1 MAVEVPV
8 QRGPVIRTP
17 ERRVRGVRKA
27 LAVTAAATGLA
38 VTGLLGYEAIQP
50 KQQAPE
56 PTPIAGGIGMPTS
69 TPTPEIKITPSPE
82 VSPSPSPEASPSPV
96 PSATP
101 EATPV
106 PSIESVKLVSEGLI
120 TRETPELINVY
131 DGTVVAI
138 ERNPDGTVKQFA
150 LTVAGKKIVKV
161 CSTKYSFDHCTYT
174 AATFW
179 LNVAEPTVLGNINA
193 DPGPSEII
201 GQGPKDIS
209 PYIKI
214 GETIPEVQIGIT
226 RYPDIPVWDKL
237 DILNIASLKK
247 LNNSVGEYYPR
258 ANKIFTFNPMVIFVQ
273 P

>member
-1 MAVEVPV
+1 MSIEAPPV
-8 QRGPVIRTP
+8 RRGPVISVP
-17 ERRVRGVRKA
+17 ERRARGIKNALLVTTA
-27 LAVTAAATGLA
+27 ATSLAVAGLI
-38 VTGLLGYEAIQP
+38 GYEAIKP
-50 KQQAPE
+50 KQDPE

-82 VSPSPSPEASPSPV
+82 VSPSPSPEVSPSPV

-101 EATPV
+101 EATPI
-106 PSIESVKLVSEGLI
+106 PSIEKVKLAAEGLV
-120 TRETPELINVY
+120 TRETKDYLNVY

-179 LNVAEPTVLGNINA
+179 LNIEEPTMLGDINN
-193 DPGPSEII
+193 PTKIL

-214 GETIPEVQIGIT
+214 GETIPEVEIGIT
-226 RYPDIPVWDKL
+226 RSPDIPVWDKL
-237 DILNIASLKK
+237 HILNIASLKK

-258 ANKIFTFNPMVIFVQ
+258 ANKIFTFNPTAIDVQ

>member
-1 MAVEVPV
+1 MRKE
-8 QRGPVIRTP
+8 IR
-17 ERRVRGVRKA
+17 
-27 LAVTAAATGLA
+27 LASFV
-38 VTGLLGYEAIQP
+38 
-50 KQQAPE
+50 
-56 PTPIAGGIGMPTS
+56 IAGAEVLGACNGVIVPTQ
-69 TPTPEIKITPSPE
+69 TPQPESSISIENQSLNPNAIKTPNATIILPRMTPSPL
-82 VSPSPSPEASPSPV
+82 PV

-120 TRETPELINVY
+120 TRETTELINVY

-138 ERNPDGTVKQFA
+138 ERNPDGTVKDFA

-179 LNVAEPTVLGNINA
+179 LNVKEPTVLGNINA

-201 GQGPKDIS
+201 GHGPKDIS

-214 GETIPEVQIGIT
+214 GKAIPEVQIGIT

-258 ANKIFTFNPMVIFVQ
+258 ANKIFTFNPTAIDVQ